1 MLLKLSVARSR
12 VQGAIEDATRSKS
25 RYGKY
30 GQPIPQVFK
39 PNQIK
44 ASIGLLTGQEVK
56 EI

>member
-1 MLLKLSVARSR
+1 MLLKLSEARSR